1 LEAPLSP
8 GPYILPLD
16 ALLFDTTAG
25 DILTFGTP
33 TISFASLPAGYAVCE
48 TQSLLCTILSS
59 GLETEIKANEDLG
72 RTMYYG
78 YGGKSQYYR
87 FRLR

>member
-1 LEAPLSP
+1 V
-8 GPYILPLD
+8 
-16 ALLFDTTAG
+16 G

-33 TISFASLPAGYAVCE
+33 TISFASLPAGYEVCE